1 MPMNTDVKIFHSQ
14 MVGAPAKMSN
24 LAGTAL
30 AVLDACLVNGFGL
43 VTASSVV
50 IVNGV
55 ATMSFPSGHSFEKY
69 TVALV
74 AGATSAGLNGEH
86 RIIATTANS
95 ASFEVALADQTATGT
110 ITAKVAPAGW
120 EKPFSATNI
129 GVFKSL
135 KPSAT
140 GCYFRVDDSTAS
152 AYSFTVDGY
161 ETMADS
167 ATGTGLFQAT
177 YRHFIKTASLD
188 SSLRH
193 WMIIAN
199 GSMVYIGISNLVAS
213 GGYGYQW
220 GAFGDIKSRKS
231 NDAYRAFIRGNF
243 SANQSLS
250 NHQMYSVFY
259 GAVGSDVGVLVR
271 DFTGVSGARRC
282 HPMMYPDA
290 SGTFGGASGTPYP
303 NGADYSLLLQR
314 VHVLEADRNI
324 RGWMPGMVTSPQNL
338 MAHITTALGTPLVF
352 MTSIPDMPGSVLLA
366 VPICTSQ
373 NVNDYWCA
381 GFFDIGLAWGN

>member
-1 MPMNTDVKIFHSQ
+1 MNTDVKIFHSQ

-50 IVNGV
+50 IANGV
-55 ATMSFPSGHSFEKY
+55 ATMNFPSGHSFEKY

-74 AGATSAGLNGEH
+74 AGATPAGLNGEH

-95 ASFEVALADQTATGT
+95 ASFEIALADQTATGT

-167 ATGTGLFQAT
+167 ATGTGLFQAD
-177 YRHFIKTASLD
+177 YRYFLKTNQLD
-188 SSLRH
+188 ATLRP
-193 WMIIAN
+193 WMVIAN
-199 GSMVYIGISNLVAS
+199 GSMVYVGISNYTAN
-213 GGYGYQW
+213 GTYGYQW
-220 GAFGDIKSRKS
+220 GCFGDIKSRKS
-231 NDAYRAFIRGNF
+231 NDAYRAFIRGNHN
-243 SANQSLS
+243 ANTAVNPQQSS
-250 NHQMYSVFY
+250 SVFY
-259 GAVGSDVGVLVR
+259 GPVGANYGCLAR
-271 DFTGVSGARRC
+271 DFTGVSGARKA

-290 SGTFGGASGTPYP
+290 AGVFGGSASGAPYP

-314 VHVLEADRNI
+314 VHVLEPDRTI

-338 MAHITTALGTPLVF
+338 LMRITTALGTPLVF
-352 MTSIPDMPGSVLLA
+352 LTNIPDMPGSVLLV
-366 VPICTSQ
+366 VPVSVTIYSS
-373 NVNDYWCA
+373 DIWCA